1 MNERKERGMSIP
13 SISHPTDR
21 PNFTIVTVGGT
32 QFAFSY
38 ETVVGFVKPGD
49 TSWTVSENDWGP
61 TTGKHLNHL
70 DFGRGQRLPREEF
83 EARLEALLT

>member
-1 MNERKERGMSIP
+1 MNLP
-13 SISHPTDR
+13 TISHPTGR
-21 PNFTIVTVGGT
+21 ANFTIVTVGGT

-38 ETVVGFVKPGD
+38 ETVVGFVEPGD

>member
-1 MNERKERGMSIP
+1 MNLP
-13 SISHPTDR
+13 TISHPTDR
-21 PNFTIVTVGGT
+21 ANFTIVTVGDIK
-32 QFAFSY
+32 FAFSY
-38 ETVVGFVKPGD
+38 ETVVGFARASD
-49 TSWTVSENDWGP
+49 TAWTVTENDWGP